1 MDDETHASTDLER
14 NDARF
19 LMNQSVKDFSWSG
32 LTVTVKDRETK
43 QARDLICDISV
54 NVKQAFTEAKVITRQ
69 VSERAQ
75 VAGKDT
81 NQVMIEAMAG
91 LGPVRIT
98 TALLHRSFS
107 RCCGLWDSYCDVSW
121 YVSCGCI
128 YVPSLEISQFIGLAI
143 MMGTVWLRLH
153 TSQEYIQPFVNAIFF
168 GGSFMSFMA
177 VAYVPAF
184 LKDRATFAKERANG
198 LYGATPFMV
207 SNFVIGLLFLFPV
220 SYLFSIVSYWLSNFR
235 PAGDAFFTSIMWIF
249 LDLVTAIFPNFV
261 IALALVAFANGP
273 WMSVG
278 GSLVT
283 PTILNPLWKY
293 VFHYIDYQTYAFQGL
308 MVNEFSKRIFLCG
321 DACQCTYTTDLAD
334 QCQICGTA
342 VLETYGYKTGRTGK
356 SHWNHCGIQTARMDC
371 ASTAQTLTLPV
382 RRSRRNRDVCQRL
395 HAFSWYVPRESHNQG
410 KEHGYN

>member
-54 NVKQAFTEAKVITRQ
+54 NVKQGLQPPYSIDRFRDV
-69 VSERAQ
+69 
-75 VAGKDT
+75 VAYG
-81 NQVMIEAMAG
+81 IRIAMY
-91 LGPVRIT
+91 L
-98 TALLHRSFS
+98 
-107 RCCGLWDSYCDVSW
+107 
-121 YVSCGCI
+121 
-128 YVPSLEISQFIGLAI
+128 GLAI
-143 MMGTVWLRLH
+143 IMGTVWLRLH

-207 SNFVIGLLFLFPV
+207 SNFLILLASLTDRTVPV

-293 VFHYIDYQTYAFQGL
+293 VFHYIDYQAYAFQGL

-342 VLETYGYKTGRTGK
+342 VLETYGYKT
-356 SHWNHCGIQTARMDC
+356 DC
-371 ASTAQTLTLPV
+371 SDGLRFNCANIDPPRQAIAS
-382 RRSRRNRDVCQRL
+382 
-395 HAFSWYVPRESHNQG
+395 E
-410 KEHGYN
+410 